1 MLCRS
6 QQQGTGCSG
15 SGSDESCSPSL
26 PGKRVDDR
34 GAFPGLGEGVVVLET
49 RSTARRSM
57 LALDASRGHL
67 TERVKKL
74 NKR

>member
-1 MLCRS
+1 M
-6 QQQGTGCSG
+6 
-15 SGSDESCSPSL
+15 
-26 PGKRVDDR
+26 DDR